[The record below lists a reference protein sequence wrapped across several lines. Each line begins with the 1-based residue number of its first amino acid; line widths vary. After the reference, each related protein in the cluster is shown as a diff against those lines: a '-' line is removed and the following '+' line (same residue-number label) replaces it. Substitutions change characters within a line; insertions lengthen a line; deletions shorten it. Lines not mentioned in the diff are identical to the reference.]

1 MRRKLKSL
9 IVSGRNHIWNK
20 QYLLSDA
27 YKAGLEWLLERL
39 HPPSLRHLE
48 ILTDE
53 SRRSVDIVRKCFR
66 YYQVDILARHCMKLS
81 GPAVHNNY

>member
-27 YKAGLEWLLERL
+27 YKAGVEWLLEARERL
-39 HPPSLRHLE
+39 DRNRSAVSESLADTRIMEAKKLHDHYL
-48 ILTDE
+48 DH
-53 SRRSVDIVRKCFR
+53 R
-66 YYQVDILARHCMKLS
+66 Y
-81 GPAVHNNY
+81 